1 MNDLFTAQAITITAL
16 VIFSAL
22 LVGVGV
28 ATRKRAGSVEGFLLG
43 NRNIGAWMSAFAYG
57 TSYFSAVIFIG
68 YAGKQG
74 WDIGLGGI
82 WIGVGN
88 ALLGCCMAW
97 ILLASRTRSMTRA
110 LEVKTM
116 PEFFEKRYGSRGLKF
131 ISAVIIFIF
140 LVPYSAAVYKG
151 LGSLFNTIFPDVSV
165 NICMLLVAALTGIY
179 LVLGGYLA
187 SVYTD
192 FIQGIIMIFGVVAMV
207 VIVVSNPSVGG
218 FGNIIPRLREIDPS
232 LVSITGGNYFTFL
245 CVNILLTSF
254 GTWGLPQMVSKF
266 YAVKDEVSIKRAT
279 VISTFFAAFIG
290 IGAYFVG
297 SLSRLFLSELPAG
310 GYDSVIPQ
318 VLLKALGGSGTFGN
332 VILAVILI
340 LLLSAS
346 MSTLS
351 SIVLTSSSAISIDL
365 MPHITKNWSKWQ
377 MPGMRVLCLLF
388 VALSYIFATMQIAI
402 IVSIMSFSWG
412 IVSGSFI
419 GPYIWGL
426 YGKKTTKIGAYA
438 GMLGGLGTVVICTL
452 TQTLTQNFAAASANA
467 PVFGVAAM
475 AVSFVVVPVVSLFT
489 KAPDNGIITKAW
501 GKVQ

>member
-1 MNDLFTAQAITITAL
+1 MNDLVSAQPITIIAL
-16 VIFSAL
+16 VIFSVA
-22 LVGVGV
+22 LVGVGI
-28 ATRKRAGSVEGFLLG
+28 ATRKRANNVEGFLLG
-43 NRNIGAWMSAFAYG
+43 DRGIGAWMSAFAYG

-88 ALLGCCMAW
+88 AVLGCFLAW
-97 ILLASRTRSMTRA
+97 LVLARRTRSMTRA
-110 LEVKTM
+110 LGAKTM
-116 PEFFEKRYGSRGLKF
+116 PEFFEGRYGSKGLKF
-131 ISAVIIFIF
+131 LSAIIIFVF

-165 NICMLLVAALTGIY
+165 NICMLLVAALTAVY

-207 VIVVSNPSVGG
+207 VIVVINPNVGG
-218 FGNIIPRLREIDPS
+218 FDNIIPRLREIDPS
-232 LVSITGGNYFTFL
+232 LTSITGGKYFTFL

-266 YAVKDEVSIKRAT
+266 YAVKDVSAIRRAT

-290 IGAYFVG
+290 MGAYFVG
-297 SLSRLFLSELPAG
+297 SLSRLFLTELPAG
-310 GYDSVIPQ
+310 GYDSVVPQ
-318 VLLKALGGSGTFGN
+318 VLLKALGAPGTFGN
-332 VILAVILI
+332 AVLAVILI

-351 SIVLTSSSAISIDL
+351 AVVLTSSSAISIDL
-365 MPHITKNWSKWQ
+365 MPHISKNWSKWQ
-377 MPGMRVLCLLF
+377 MPAMRALCLLF
-388 VALSYIFATMQIAI
+388 VALSYVFATMQIAI

-426 YGKKTTKIGAYA
+426 YSKKTTKVGAYA
-438 GMLGGLGTVVICTL
+438 GMLGGLFTVVICTL
-452 TQTLTQNFAAASANA
+452 VQTITQDFAVASANA
-467 PVFGVAAM
+467 PIYGVAAM

-489 KAPDNGIITKAW
+489 KAPNS
-501 GKVQ
+501 QRPHS